1 METKIQSLNLNLI
14 KSLHWALHN
23 SATLMPQ
30 VRGQTFRIRLTSKQE
45 LRQIVVNVNGEKI
58 KFTQQSIE
66 SGSVYARRALRGE
79 EITWGIRDNGKWIY
93 VDSKTI
99 KVPNDIKLK

>member
-1 METKIQSLNLNLI
+1 METKVQSLNLKLI
-14 KSLHWALHN
+14 KNLHWALHD
-23 SATLMPQ
+23 SVTLMPQ
-30 VRGQTFRIRLTSKQE
+30 IRGQIFRIRLTSKQE

-66 SGSVYARRALRGE
+66 SGSVYARRAISGE
-79 EITWGIRDNGKWIY
+79 KITWGIRDNGKWIY